1 MASMVKTVVLT
12 GNWTKIDGLLGNNAI
27 VKNLSA
33 QTAYASIFEGRDA
46 GDDDVVEIPP
56 DGGEVLLSAYG
67 KIYIKGIGKVQVT
80 GTNSDTINFSVAS
93 TAMSGGGGGTSDVTK
108 AYVDAQDTAILAA
121 AKQYADDLD
130 TTTVDDVKNA
140 LNSVFI

>member
-12 GNWTKIDGLLGNNAI
+12 GNWTKIDGLFGNNAI

-33 QTAYASIFEGRDA
+33 LTAYASIFEGRDA

-67 KIYIKGIGKVQVT
+67 KIYVKGTGKVQVT
-80 GTNSDTINFSVAS
+80 GTNSNTINFSVAS
-93 TAMSGGGGGTSDVTK
+93 AAMSGGGGGTSDVTK
-108 AYVDAQDTAILAA
+108 AYVDAQDAANLAV

-140 LNSVFI
+140 LNSVFV